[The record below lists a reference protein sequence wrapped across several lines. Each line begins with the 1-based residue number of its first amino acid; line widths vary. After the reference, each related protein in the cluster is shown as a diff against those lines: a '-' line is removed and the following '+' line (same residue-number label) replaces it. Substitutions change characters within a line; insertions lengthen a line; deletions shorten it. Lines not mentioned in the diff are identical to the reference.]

1 MKTPSRSRTSQAAS
15 STRREPSRPSVR
27 GRRAQ
32 GERVNLSFRL
42 TPPAWERVHQLALSD
57 RVSVQELLHAA
68 LSREFERRG
77 LAPLE
82 V

>member
-1 MKTPSRSRTSQAAS
+1 
-15 STRREPSRPSVR
+15 
-27 GRRAQ
+27 
-32 GERVNLSFRL
+32 VNLSFRL